1 MAKFYDKKKK
11 DLVWSDCD
19 ISCVVEDA
27 YWELSD
33 FLAIKKLDGHNIN
46 DQWYMAVHRKLGEL
60 IDILGESPIDELDE
74 NMKPL
79 N

>member
-1 MAKFYDKKKK
+1 MAKFYDKKKQ

-19 ISCVVEDA
+19 IYAVVEDA

-33 FLAIKKLDGHNIN
+33 FLATKKLDGHNIN

-60 IDILGESPIDELDE
+60 IDVLADSPIDELDE
-74 NMKPL
+74 NIKTL